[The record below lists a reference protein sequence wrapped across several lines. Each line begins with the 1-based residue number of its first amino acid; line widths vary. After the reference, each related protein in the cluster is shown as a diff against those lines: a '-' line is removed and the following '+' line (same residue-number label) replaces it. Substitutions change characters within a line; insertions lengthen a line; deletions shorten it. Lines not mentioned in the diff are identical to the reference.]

1 MLSSIRTRW
10 HKLGVQEKLHILIQ
24 GSLIFLFVISMNWVI
39 ERFEQQIIA
48 HAEQRADETAD
59 GLINGM
65 NLLMLTGTISDPAN
79 RQLLIEKMAK
89 SDGIKQLRIVRG
101 QSVIDQ
107 FGPGLPEEQAIDE
120 LDRQVLR
127 TGKPAFQRINEA
139 GQAPALRVVVPFI
152 ATENFRGTN
161 CLSCHHGAPGSVNGA
176 ASVTIDLSKDAA
188 NLADLKANL
197 WWGHLVIQLLLSVL
211 IWWFVRALI
220 VRNIAEPV
228 KKLQLAMAEIQHSKD
243 LSKRADVNERN
254 PDIGAMAHN
263 FNDLLASLERASE
276 RLDLFARMFE
286 NSSEAIIIT
295 DAKRRILTANPAFE
309 RITQFSSAEVVGQNP
324 KILSSGKQTDEFY
337 QQMWAALNTAG
348 QWSGEI
354 WNRRKNGDVYPEWL
368 SIGAI
373 KNAKGEII
381 NYVALFSDITQRKEA
396 EQRIEFM
403 AHYDALT
410 KLPNRV
416 LFHDRLKRALV
427 LAQRNQS
434 KVGLMFLDLD
444 KFKSINDTLGHLA
457 GDQLL
462 QSVAKRLR
470 SCVRESDTVCRQ
482 GGDEFIVLLE
492 EIKTTDDISLVAHKI
507 MQAMSLPHHLGEV
520 ERIVSFS
527 IGAALYP
534 DHAQDDEMLTRH
546 ADEAMYLAKETG
558 RNNFKLY
565 HPSE

>member
-1 MLSSIRTRW
+1 MRSRW
-10 HKLGVQEKLHILIQ
+10 RKLGVQEKLHILIQ

-79 RQLLIEKMAK
+79 RMLLLEKMAK
-89 SDGIKQLRIVRG
+89 SDGIRQLRIVRG

-107 FGPGLPEEQAIDE
+107 FGPGLPEEQAIDD
-120 LDRQVLR
+120 LDRQVLNS
-127 TGKPAFQRINEA
+127 GKPAFQRINEA

-152 ATENFRGTN
+152 AMENFRGTN

-176 ASVTIDLSKDAA
+176 ASVTIDLSKDEA
-188 NLADLKANL
+188 NLTNLKENL
-197 WWGHLVIQLLLSVL
+197 WWGHLAIQLLLSVL
-211 IWWFVRALI
+211 IWWFVRNLI

-228 KKLQLAMAEIQHSKD
+228 KKLQLAMAEIQRSND
-243 LSKRADVNERN
+243 LSKRTDVDERN

-263 FNDLLASLERASE
+263 FNDLLASLEHANE
-276 RLDLFARMFE
+276 RLGLFARMFE
-286 NSSEAIIIT
+286 NSGEAIIIT
-295 DAKRRILTANPAFE
+295 DASKHILTVNPAFE
-309 RITQFSSAEVVGQNP
+309 RITQYSSAEVVGQNP
-324 KILSSGKQTDEFY
+324 KILSSGKQSTEFY
-337 QQMWAALNTAG
+337 QMMWAAINTAG

-354 WNRRKNGDVYPEWL
+354 WNRRKNGDVYPQWL
-368 SIGAI
+368 SIGAV
-373 KNAKGEII
+373 KNSKGEVI
-381 NYVALFSDITQRKEA
+381 NFISLFSDITLRKEA

-403 AHYDALT
+403 AHHDALT
-410 KLPNRV
+410 KLPNRA
-416 LFHDRLKRALV
+416 LFHDRLKHALA

-444 KFKSINDTLGHLA
+444 KFKSVNDTLGHLA

-462 QSVAKRLR
+462 QSVAERLR
-470 SCVRESDTVCRQ
+470 ACVRESDTICRQ
-482 GGDEFIVLLE
+482 GGDEFIILLE

-507 MQAMSLPHHLGEV
+507 MQAMSLPHQLGEV

-527 IGAALYP
+527 IGAAIYP
-534 DHAQDDEMLTRH
+534 DHANDDETLTRR
-546 ADEAMYLAKETG
+546 ADEAMYLAKQTG
-558 RNNFKLY
+558 RNNFKFY

>member
-1 MLSSIRTRW
+1 MLRSMRSRW
-10 HKLGVQEKLHILIQ
+10 RKLGVQEKLHILIQ

-39 ERFEQQIIA
+39 ERFERQIIA

-79 RQLLIEKMAK
+79 RMLLLEKMAK
-89 SDGIKQLRIVRG
+89 SDGIRQLRIVRG

-120 LDRQVLR
+120 LDRQVLNS
-127 TGKPAFQRINEA
+127 GKPAFQRINEA

-152 ATENFRGTN
+152 AMENFRGTN

-176 ASVTIDLSKDAA
+176 ASVTIDLSKDEA
-188 NLADLKANL
+188 NLTNLKENL
-197 WWGHLVIQLLLSVL
+197 WWGHLAIQLLLSVL
-211 IWWFVRALI
+211 IWWFVRNLI

-228 KKLQLAMAEIQHSKD
+228 KKLQLAMAEIQRSND
-243 LSKRADVNERN
+243 LSKRTDVDERN

-263 FNDLLASLERASE
+263 FNDLLASLEHANE
-276 RLDLFARMFE
+276 RLGLFARMFE
-286 NSSEAIIIT
+286 NSGEAIIIT
-295 DAKRRILTANPAFE
+295 DASKHILTVNPAFE
-309 RITQFSSAEVVGQNP
+309 RITQYSSAEVIGQNP
-324 KILSSGKQTDEFY
+324 KILSSGKQSTEFY
-337 QQMWAALNTAG
+337 QMMWAAINTAG

-354 WNRRKNGDVYPEWL
+354 WNRRKNGDVYPQWL
-368 SIGAI
+368 SIGAV
-373 KNAKGEII
+373 KNSKGEVI
-381 NYVALFSDITQRKEA
+381 NYISLFSDITLRKEA

-403 AHYDALT
+403 AHHDALT
-410 KLPNRV
+410 KLPNRA
-416 LFHDRLKRALV
+416 LFHDRLKHALA

-444 KFKSINDTLGHLA
+444 KFKSVNDTLGHLA

-462 QSVAKRLR
+462 QSVAERLR
-470 SCVRESDTVCRQ
+470 ACVRESDTICRQ
-482 GGDEFIVLLE
+482 GGDEFIILLE

-507 MQAMSLPHHLGEV
+507 MQAMSLPHQLGEV

-527 IGAALYP
+527 IGAAIYP
-534 DHAQDDEMLTRH
+534 DHANDDETLTRR
-546 ADEAMYLAKETG
+546 ADEAMYLAKQTG
-558 RNNFKLY
+558 RNNFKFY